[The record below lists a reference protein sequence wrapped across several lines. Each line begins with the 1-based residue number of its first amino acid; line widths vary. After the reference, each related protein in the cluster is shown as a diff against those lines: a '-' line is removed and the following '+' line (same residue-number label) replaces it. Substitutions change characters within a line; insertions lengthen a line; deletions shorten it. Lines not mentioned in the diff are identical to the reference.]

1 MMNSREILEFIT
13 DNEKVTLSKLSQLMG
28 IKRAQPLYDIRDGK
42 IKAISANYADK
53 ILSVFP
59 EYSRVW
65 LITGEGQPFSKNE
78 NEENIGESIIM
89 AASERFL
96 EVMECL
102 KISPY
107 LLEKDCGVKN
117 AQAKISHCKKGVTKA
132 ISGDIIVQLCEAYP
146 QVNANYI
153 LTGKGPM
160 FIEDEDS
167 GLSQQDTDSV
177 SLSYDELS
185 RLYETT
191 VSRYERLFGKL
202 KKQFNELEQ
211 TIAKARD
218 ELEQALLD
226 VKNVLEEKKTA

>member
-1 MMNSREILEFIT
+1 
-13 DNEKVTLSKLSQLMG
+13 
-28 IKRAQPLYDIRDGK
+28 
-42 IKAISANYADK
+42 
-53 ILSVFP
+53 
-59 EYSRVW
+59 
-65 LITGEGQPFSKNE
+65 
-78 NEENIGESIIM
+78 M

-102 KISPY
+102 KINPY

-117 AQAKISHCKKGVTKA
+117 AQAKISHYKKGVTKA

-185 RLYETT
+185 MLYETT

-202 KKQFNELEQ
+202 KK
-211 TIAKARD
+211 T
-218 ELEQALLD
+218 
-226 VKNVLEEKKTA
+226 V

>member
-96 EVMECL
+96 EVMEGL
-102 KISPY
+102 KIGPY
-107 LLEKDCGVKN
+107 VLEKDCGVKN
-117 AQAKISHCKKGVTKA
+117 AQAKISHYKKGVTKA
-132 ISGDIIVQLCEAYP
+132 ISADIIVQLCEAYP

-160 FIEDEDS
+160 FLDNETSHSSLTEKDVEDLPSPE
-167 GLSQQDTDSV
+167 TAE
-177 SLSYDELS
+177 YWK
-185 RLYETT
+185 RMYETT
-191 VSRYERLFGKL
+191 VVMYEA
-202 KKQFNELEQ
+202 QFEDLQ
-211 TIAKARD
+211 RRF
-218 ELEQALLD
+218 
-226 VKNVLEEKKTA
+226 NVLNKSVEEIQDLFSERRKAV